1 MFLKTDTSL
10 DSVLLGFGIVERCAR
25 HEKILKLLTSGSV
38 EEEGP
43 MLKLSMLHDL
53 TGPQS
58 PITDFPQL
66 RFCSDEDQT
75 MQNLIY
81 PNREL
86 YFKEPFLDLG
96 DDKPEKVFQ
105 PSYSSTEMA
114 DILSVISDIHSLKNT
129 NKSSRQTMLV
139 PYFRYYFQSFTLVSQ

>member
-1 MFLKTDTSL
+1 MFLKTGTSL

-25 HEKILKLLTSGSV
+25 HEKILKLLTSGSI
-38 EEEGP
+38 EEEDP
-43 MLKLSMLHDL
+43 MLNLSMLRDL
-53 TGPQS
+53 AGPQS
-58 PITDFPQL
+58 PVADYPHL
-66 RFCSDEDQT
+66 RFGSDEGQT
-75 MQNLIY
+75 VQSLIY

-86 YFKEPFLDLG
+86 YFKESFLDLAE
-96 DDKPEKVFQ
+96 DKAEKVFQ

-139 PYFRYYFQSFTLVSQ
+139 PYFER